1 MSLKRMIEQYERV
14 LITNALEAHRG
25 DVRHA
30 AHTLEIQERTLWR
43 KLKIHGLQPDDYRD
57 GPPRGRF
64 HAQREGVFGSALP
77 PKAGDTSA
85 A

>member
-1 MSLKRMIEQYERV
+1 MALKRMMDAYERV
-14 LITNALEAHRG
+14 LITNALETHHG

-43 KLKIHGLQPDDYRD
+43 KVKLHGIQPDDYRN

-64 HAQREGVFGSALP
+64 HATRDGVFGAALADKSP
-77 PKAGDTSA
+77 PA
-85 A
+85 